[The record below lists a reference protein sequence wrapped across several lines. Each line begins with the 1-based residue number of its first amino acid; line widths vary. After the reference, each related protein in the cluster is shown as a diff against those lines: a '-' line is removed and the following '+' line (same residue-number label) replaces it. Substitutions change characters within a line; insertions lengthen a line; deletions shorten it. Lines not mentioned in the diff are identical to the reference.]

1 MKLNFK
7 SIITTLLFFAIVITS
22 CKPSNSESVA
32 SNSVKSGDGPSIV
45 YINLDS
51 LLEKYDLYT
60 ESRTLLEEESRI
72 AEQSI
77 ASRLETFQKRAY
89 DFQRRVAETQQ
100 KADQLAPVQLQALE
114 QKFAAEQQ
122 KLAKEEQDLV
132 AKRDNAA
139 RGLEGKLI
147 ELQKNLKDKIDTHLE
162 KISAERGYDY
172 VLIKGNN
179 AGVLYGNKSLD
190 ITEQTVKEL
199 NELYK
204 QSNENPESIVN
215 EVIKD
220 TLQ

>member
-1 MKLNFK
+1 MKLNFRLAFT
-7 SIITTLLFFAIVITS
+7 ITLFYAIVMTS
-22 CKPSNSESVA
+22 CKPNSNDVSSTSSA
-32 SNSVKSGDGPSIV
+32 RSGDGPSIV

-60 ESRTLLEEESRI
+60 ESRALLEEESRK

-89 DFQRRVAETQQ
+89 DFQRRVQETQQ
-100 KADQLAPVQLQALE
+100 RADQLAPVQLQALE

-162 KISAERGYDY
+162 KISNERGYDF

-179 AGVLYGNKSLD
+179 AGVLYGRSSLD
-190 ITEQTVKEL
+190 ITDQTVKEL
-199 NELYK
+199 NDLYK
-204 QSNENPESIVN
+204 NSNEKPETIVN
-215 EVIKD
+215 QVIKD
-220 TLQ
+220 TVQ